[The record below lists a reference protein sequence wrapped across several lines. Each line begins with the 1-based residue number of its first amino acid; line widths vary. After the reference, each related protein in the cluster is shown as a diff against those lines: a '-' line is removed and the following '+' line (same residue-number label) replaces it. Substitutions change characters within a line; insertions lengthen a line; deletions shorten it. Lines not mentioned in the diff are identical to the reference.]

1 MNCGTHPSPLGLL
14 DCSGCLFSVFALV
27 FYCFACL
34 LGLVWEF
41 SLKLFCFAGELAGAE
56 VGRGCMIGNLQR
68 INES

>member
-41 SLKLFCFAGELAGAE
+41 SFKLFCRGACR
-56 VGRGCMIGNLQR
+56 GRGGEGMHDRKSAKNQ
-68 INES
+68 